1 MKKTKYLIEKNEN
14 SILILM
20 QLLTFDIYLL
30 KGKNKDIW
38 LNEKI
43 ELLPEDLRDELLKR
57 KFLVLSSKDDE
68 QLKKIAENNF
78 KRKSLDVPSVM
89 YC

>member
-1 MKKTKYLIEKNEN
+1 
-14 SILILM
+14 M

-68 QLKKIAENNF
+68 QLKKLLKTILKGKA
-78 KRKSLDVPSVM
+78 
-89 YC
+89 